1 MELAGGRRG
10 YSLAIYS
17 LAIMTQ
23 TLFSRWLAGAL
34 VFSQLLT
41 PALGQ
46 TPVSSPR
53 LDPALVTYFS
63 GEWTG
68 EGAFAAGRPIAADLS
83 FHLSLDSAWL
93 VYEHRDRSP
102 NQYKATSYWG
112 VDGQSGLF
120 VAYAFDNFHGHRQFA
135 SNGWADGKLIL
146 SARGAGRAGVVF
158 EHFIFEA
165 RSDTQFKMTYET
177 SPDGISWRLGDWL
190 VFHRVV
196 K

>member
-53 LDPALVTYFS
+53 LDPPLVTYFS

-68 EGAFAAGRPIAADLS
+68 EGAFAAGRAIAADLS
-83 FHLSLDSAWL
+83 FHLSLDSAGL
-93 VYEHRDRSP
+93 VDDRRDHPP
-102 NQYKATSYWG
+102 NDS
-112 VDGQSGLF
+112 
-120 VAYAFDNFHGHRQFA
+120 
-135 SNGWADGKLIL
+135 
-146 SARGAGRAGVVF
+146 
-158 EHFIFEA
+158 E
-165 RSDTQFKMTYET
+165 
-177 SPDGISWRLGDWL
+177 
-190 VFHRVV
+190 
-196 K
+196 